1 MRLTTR
7 TNLAMRTLMC
17 CAVNDGTLVR
27 KSEIAKT
34 CGASENHLGQVI
46 NSLSQHGFIETVRG
60 RSGGLQLGRDPKEIS
75 VGSVFRCFEADLPFA
90 ECFENGEIKCP
101 IAPCCRLQTT
111 LKTALAAFYGV
122 LDAVTLEDLVEGNT
136 ELHDILRLS
145 EPLIA
150 LVGASG
156 KPPAAAMRA

>member
-7 TNLAMRTLMC
+7 TNLAMRTLMY
-17 CAVNDGTLVR
+17 CAVNEGTLVR
-27 KSEIAKT
+27 KSDIAKY
-34 CGASENHLGQVI
+34 CGASENHLGQVV
-46 NSLSQHGFIETVRG
+46 NGLAQHGFIETMRG
-60 RSGGLQLGRDPKEIS
+60 RSGGLQLGRDPQEIS

-101 IAPCCRLQTT
+101 LVPCCRLRTT

-136 ELHDILRLS
+136 QLYDILRLAD
-145 EPLIA
+145 PLMDVA
-150 LVGASG
+150 GHTGSPPG
-156 KPPAAAMRA
+156 PPAAV